1 MLLLLRHDCEGVV
14 EAGLAP
20 LLAAVHH
27 AGGEGGL
34 AVLGHLAV
42 HQGTGHSPLGSGWTG
57 PRLLRLWLVIHQ
69 TRRQIKFYKV
79 R

>member
-1 MLLLLRHDCEGVV
+1 MV

-42 HQGTGHSPLGSGWTG
+42 HQGTGHSPLGSGWT
-57 PRLLRLWLVIHQ
+57 PSAPSPASHSSD
-69 TRRQIKFYKV
+69 TASN
-79 R
+79 